1 MEEYNDETPT
11 EQEDVFTPDEAES
24 RDLEFPFEAE
34 PQEDELQ
41 SIGPIVRVDPADL
54 PTLDEIRRLRKEFD
68 RNSKS
73 LESLIQ
79 TAKESKLEKNLL
91 QTIHLNLP
99 DEEVEPLRRRSA
111 NRRKTLQADKL
122 GLAISGKNLVAEMEA
137 EDGSSAGK
145 TRPNCLFSK
154 DLEYYDGIP
163 ELMREDPISYFYR
176 QLKRGTESMETASE
190 GEEDRL
196 SGEVLDDSLNN
207 INDNENNNDN
217 NNNNTFVEQWRQM
230 QMLEEEQQMKN
241 QRGDIAM
248 KETSANLHDKPNEP
262 DEVNMVASAQ
272 SQQEANGQ
280 SVQAKMEKRKFEL
293 AAFTRRLGKR
303 ISRITKDAALLEEP
317 IRRHPSSSM
326 SGQSF

>member
-1 MEEYNDETPT
+1 MEQYNEETPT
-11 EQEDVFTPDEAES
+11 EQEDVFTPDEAEFK
-24 RDLEFPFEAE
+24 DVEFPSEAE
-34 PQEDELQ
+34 SQEDELQ
-41 SIGPIVRVDPADL
+41 SFGPIARVDPADL
-54 PTLDEIRRLRKEFD
+54 PTLDEIRRLRKELD

-99 DEEVEPLRRRSA
+99 DEDVEPSSRTRSA

-122 GLAISGKNLVAEMEA
+122 GLAISGKNLVEVEA

-154 DLEYYDGIP
+154 DLEYYDGTT

-176 QLKRGTESMETASE
+176 QLKRGTDSSETAAD
-190 GEEDRL
+190 EDRL
-196 SGEVLDDSLNN
+196 SGEELDDNN
-207 INDNENNNDN
+207 NNSNDNENNN
-217 NNNNTFVEQWRQM
+217 NNNTYVEQWRQM
-230 QMLEEEQQMKN
+230 QLLEEEQQTKG

-248 KETSANLHDKPNEP
+248 KETSANLHDEPNKS
-262 DEVNMVASAQ
+262 DEVKMAANTQ
-272 SQQEANGQ
+272 PKQEANGQ
-280 SVQAKMEKRKFEL
+280 SVQAKLEKRKFEL

-303 ISRITKDAALLEEP
+303 ISRITKDAALLDEP
-317 IRRHPSSSM
+317 IRRHPSSSL

>member
-176 QLKRGTESMETASE
+176 QLKRGTDSIETASD
-190 GEEDRL
+190 EDRL
-196 SGEVLDDSLNN
+196 SGEELDDNNDN
-207 INDNENNNDN
+207 INDNENNN
-217 NNNNTFVEQWRQM
+217 NNTYVEQWRQM
-230 QMLEEEQQMKN
+230 QLLEEEQQMKD

-248 KETSANLHDKPNEP
+248 KETSADLHDKPNKP

-272 SQQEANGQ
+272 PEQEANGQ

>member
-11 EQEDVFTPDEAES
+11 DQDVFTPDEAES
-24 RDLEFPFEAE
+24 KDLEFPFEAE

-41 SIGPIVRVDPADL
+41 SFGPIVRVDPADL

-99 DEEVEPLRRRSA
+99 DEEVEPLRRGSD
-111 NRRKTLQADKL
+111 RRKTLQADKL
-122 GLAISGKNLVAEMEA
+122 GLAISGKNLVAEVEA

-176 QLKRGTESMETASE
+176 QLKRGTDSIETASD
-190 GEEDRL
+190 EDRL
-196 SGEVLDDSLNN
+196 SGEELDDNNNN
-207 INDNENNNDN
+207 INDENNI
-217 NNNNTFVEQWRQM
+217 NNNNTYVEQWRQM
-230 QMLEEEQQMKN
+230 QLLEEEQQMKD

-248 KETSANLHDKPNEP
+248 KETSADLHDKPNKP

-272 SQQEANGQ
+272 PEQEANGQ

-303 ISRITKDAALLEEP
+303 ILRITKDAALLEEP